1 LTIPKSLACPAL
13 HGNIATV
20 AGQPS
25 VFEEMYMKKRLQK
38 LVRVVRKQSGQSLV
52 EYALILALIAVV
64 AILVLQGLGG
74 KVNNTL
80 SSINANLP

>member
-1 LTIPKSLACPAL
+1 MKDIKKMKRTLGKICRVMKS
-13 HGNIATV
+13 
-20 AGQPS
+20 
-25 VFEEMYMKKRLQK
+25 R
-38 LVRVVRKQSGQSLV
+38 SGQSLV

-80 SSINANLP
+80 SNVNANLP

>member
-1 LTIPKSLACPAL
+1 
-13 HGNIATV
+13 
-20 AGQPS
+20 
-25 VFEEMYMKKRLQK
+25 MKMRLQK
-38 LVRVVRKQSGQSLV
+38 LVRAVRKQSGQSLV

-80 SSINANLP
+80 STVNTCLP

>member
-1 LTIPKSLACPAL
+1 MGKCFIGPYA
-13 HGNIATV
+13 
-20 AGQPS
+20 PS
-25 VFEEMYMKKRLQK
+25 KWRSMKKRLQK

-64 AILVLQGLGG
+64 AILVLQGLGN

-80 SSINANLP
+80 SSINANIP

>member
-1 LTIPKSLACPAL
+1 MSTSQLLRF
-13 HGNIATV
+13 N
-20 AGQPS
+20 PS
-25 VFEEMYMKKRLQK
+25 REETYMKKRLRR

-52 EYALILALIAVV
+52 EYALILGLIAVV

-80 SSINANLP
+80 SSVNANLP